1 MEKLTSRTG
10 LEIFQHILDNG
21 ERNEQGYCLDG
32 ITAYSAIDGYTVHL
46 TDGVVTVHLMF
57 HHSMAFD
64 SPNQKATDE
73 FLKKLSKL
81 QPR

>member
-1 MEKLTSRTG
+1 MEKLTSRVG
-10 LEIFQHILDNG
+10 LEIFQHVMDQG
-21 ERNEQGYCLDG
+21 VRTDQGYSLDG

-57 HHSMAFD
+57 HHSMAID
-64 SPNQKATDE
+64 SPNQKSTDE